1 MKIKELTC
9 VVAPRGGMG
18 DCISFF
24 AFFKTIAQLNKKKI
38 ILITHKNTSA
48 QDVFEYQNI
57 FHKIIYLDNVKKN
70 FIYNI
75 LSYIKIFKLFS
86 LLKTQG
92 ANKVIILHHSIKYVL
107 ISRLVGFYSIEAP
120 GQKFQRFFLTKNRVY
135 KNYFSK
141 VLHPRDESEIL
152 IKKIFNLNKIEDNY
166 FFFNKSK
173 KKSFVAIGIA
183 ASGYEKLWPI
193 ENYVKVINYLYKCG
207 FRKFLLLSGKNQT
220 HLERYISNVF
230 SKKKNIYFIKTSN
243 LNIGRI
249 IKYFNKIKFYI
260 GNDTGFAHL
269 SVSHEI
275 PSIIIHGDCPPH
287 SYSNLIYPILGKNNI
302 LSQNAIKK
310 ISFIKVKKKIKYL
323 INLL

>member
-1 MKIKELTC
+1 MKTKELIC

-24 AFFKTIAQLNKKKI
+24 AFFKTIAKITKKKI

-48 QDVFEYQNI
+48 QEVFKYQNI
-57 FHKIIYLDNVKKN
+57 FHKIIYLDNIKKN
-70 FIYNI
+70 FIFNI
-75 LSYIKIFKLFS
+75 LSYLKIYKLFS

-92 ANKVIILHHSIKYVL
+92 VNKVIILHHSIKYVL
-107 ISRLVGFYSIEAP
+107 MSILVGFASIEAT
-120 GQKFQRFFLTKNRVY
+120 GQKLQRFFLTKNRVY
-135 KNYFSK
+135 KNYSSK

-152 IKKIFNLNKIEDNY
+152 IKKIFNINKIEDNY
-166 FFFNKSK
+166 FLFSKSK

-183 ASGYEKLWPI
+183 ASGYEKFWPI
-193 ENYVKVINYLYKCG
+193 DNYVKVINYLNKCG
-207 FRKFLLLSGKNQT
+207 FRKFLLLSGKNQSL
-220 HLERYISNVF
+220 LESYISNRF
-230 SKKKNIYFIKTSN
+230 AKKKIYFIKTSN

-249 IKYFNKIKFYI
+249 IKYFNKIKFYV
-260 GNDTGFAHL
+260 GNDTGFSHL
-269 SVSHEI
+269 SVSHQI

-287 SYSNLIYPILGKNNI
+287 SYSSLIYPILGKNNI